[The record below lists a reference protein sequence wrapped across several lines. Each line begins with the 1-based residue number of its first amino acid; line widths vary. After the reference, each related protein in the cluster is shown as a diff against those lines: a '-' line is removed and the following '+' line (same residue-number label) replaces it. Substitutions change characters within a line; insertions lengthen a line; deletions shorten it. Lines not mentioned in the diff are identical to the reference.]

1 MRKRLMIWRRIVS
14 IFALPMLLAVMLNG
28 CAKTSTSVIDTSCE
42 AFKPIS
48 YSSKDTDATVDQVI
62 GHNAAWDALCLNGL
76 DR

>member
-1 MRKRLMIWRRIVS
+1 MQKRLMIWWRIVTV
-14 IFALPMLLAVMLNG
+14 FALLTLLAVMLNG

-62 GHNAAWDALCLNGL
+62 GHNAAWDALCLNGS
-76 DR
+76 D